1 MNLTLTMP
9 DADNL
14 PLILEE
20 ADMEKIPGNLYLARA
35 LRLSDGSFHAV
46 YSSPTTS
53 MTTVQQG
60 GKPRIFGREDLAER
74 AALYELFDALNVSV
88 GDSPGYVAK
97 AERSEVGSGYIAIWS
112 APGFN
117 PGMLR
122 MRPSRVP
129 MTFHTVEDA
138 ELAAM
143 RHVLE
148 VLNKPRMRAITYK
161 PERYIKLTA
170 AQFAE
175 ELRLAGVTP
184 SFFAYMY
191 GTSQRRVIEWIDGK
205 EDVPHPARLLLALF
219 QADPE
224 NIDTA
229 EEVTKNS
236 TEARQPA
243 KQEVR

>member
-14 PLILEE
+14 PIILEE
-20 ADMEKIPGNLYLARA
+20 TDMEKIPANLYLARA
-35 LRLSDGSFHAV
+35 VRLSDGNYHAV
-46 YSSPTTS
+46 YSAPAMSV
-53 MTTVQQG
+53 TTVLQDG
-60 GKPRIFGREDLAER
+60 RPRVFGREDLAER
-74 AALYELFDALNVSV
+74 TALYELFAALNAGV

-97 AERSEVGSGYIAIWS
+97 AERSDVGSGYISIWS

-117 PGMLR
+117 RGMLR
-122 MRPSRVP
+122 MRPSRSP
-129 MTFHTVEDA
+129 MMFHTAEDA

-161 PERYIKLTA
+161 PERYIKLTS

-175 ELRLAGVTP
+175 ELRLAGVSP

-224 NIDTA
+224 NIDIA
-229 EEVTKNS
+229 EEVTKGS
-236 TEARQPA
+236 TESRQPA